1 MKSGYNKLIA
11 LLVLSALLLAAC
23 GSNSGNNAGNEANP
37 SPQGAEQGNNGQ
49 GGPEQTDASPLGKFD
64 PPIEISTVRMDNGVT
79 NFYDG
84 DTWDSNIW
92 YKAYEE
98 ELGIKLKNGWIAP
111 LAGNQYAE
119 KMNVS
124 IASTSLPDFFQVDG
138 AQMQQLAD
146 AGQIMDLSEVYET
159 FATPELKEMLTLD
172 QGIGMRSATV
182 DGKLMGLPVLNS
194 YSDYAGFVWV
204 RTDWLEKYNLAEP
217 KTMDDVWNIAE
228 TFKREQAGGPNTIGL
243 PLRKDLLGDL
253 GGVQQIFQ
261 GYHAYPGMW
270 LEDGTGSLVYGSI
283 QPEMKAALAKLQE
296 MYQAGVIDREYG
308 VKDYQ
313 KVCEVLTSGQAGI
326 YFGGMADPLGCT
338 QAGHDLDGALWK
350 PLPLVS
356 HDDQIANPGISVSPG
371 GFYVVNKNAKH
382 PEALIKMLNL
392 YVDKWSTGA
401 SGPYFQAKQTGET
414 QPFHY
419 APFQTTKINENV
431 EFYRVFARK
440 QQGEDVSG
448 EKQDYLE
455 VVQRVEDYLNGNSK
469 EWAWYA
475 IFGTESTQQVIDYYL
490 ANELYIFNGYYGPG
504 TETMQ
509 EKNAIL
515 TKMESEMITRI
526 IMGSAT
532 IEEFDKFVGEWKK
545 LGGDKITEEVNAWA
559 KARD

>member
-1 MKSGYNKLIA
+1 MKSGHNKLIA
-11 LLVLSALLLAAC
+11 LLVLSALMLAAC
-23 GSNSGNNAGNEANP
+23 GSNSGTNAGKETEP
-37 SPQGAEQGNNGQ
+37 SPQGTEQGNNGQ
-49 GGPEQTDASPLGKFD
+49 GSHEQADASPLGKFD
-64 PPIEISTVRMDNGVT
+64 PPIEVSTVRMDNGVT

-92 YKAYEE
+92 YQAYED
-98 ELGIKLKNGWIAP
+98 ELGIKLKNVWIAP

-146 AGQIMDLSEVYET
+146 AGQIMELNEIYDT
-159 FATPELKEMLTLD
+159 FAMPELKEMLTLD

-204 RTDWLEKYNLAEP
+204 RTDWLEKYSLAEP
-217 KTMDDVWNIAE
+217 KSMEDVWNIAE
-228 TFKREQAGGPNTIGL
+228 TFKREQAGGPNTVGL

-270 LEDGTGSLVYGSI
+270 LEDGNGSLAYGSI
-283 QPEMKAALAKLQE
+283 QPEMKAALVKLQE

-356 HDDQIANPGISVSPG
+356 HDDQIARPGISVSPG
-371 GFYVVNKNAKH
+371 GFYVVNKNAKN

-431 EFYRVFARK
+431 DFYRVFARK

-490 ANELYIFNGYYGPG
+490 ANDLYIFNGYYGPG